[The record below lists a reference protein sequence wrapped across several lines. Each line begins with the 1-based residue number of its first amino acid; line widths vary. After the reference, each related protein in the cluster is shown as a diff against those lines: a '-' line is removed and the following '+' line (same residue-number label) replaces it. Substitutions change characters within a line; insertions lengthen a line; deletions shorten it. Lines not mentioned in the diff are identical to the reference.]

1 MGHIYADHSS
11 AAFSQGE
18 RFIAVAPKLMATNFA
33 CQVVLRID
41 QGKGAT
47 LLILY
52 FTIASLTYCS
62 ECAD

>member
-1 MGHIYADHSS
+1 MLRVADHSS

-18 RFIAVAPKLMATNFA
+18 RFIAPKLMVTNFA

-41 QGKGAT
+41 HGRRTT
-47 LLILY
+47 LLKLY
-52 FTIASLTYCS
+52 FSIASLTYCS

>member
-18 RFIAVAPKLMATNFA
+18 RFID

-41 QGKGAT
+41 QGKENNAVKIIFYDCKPH
-47 LLILY
+47 LLFRVCRLRG
-52 FTIASLTYCS
+52 
-62 ECAD
+62 